1 MKHLAI
7 ALALTAAAGTAF
19 AQSATITT
27 VEGLVTVTS
36 GNQLVNAAPNMP
48 LASDALVMTTTN
60 SKATVKFASGCVANL
75 AGGQSIAANEDACRA
90 FVLAQGTGGG
100 TGGTILGMSTP
111 LAVGGGVL
119 GLGLLYQATK
129 DDSPAPARPISPS

>member
-7 ALALTAAAGTAF
+7 ALALTAASGATF
-19 AQSATITT
+19 AQAVVSGVT
-27 VEGLVTVTS
+27 GLVTATS
-36 GNQLVNAAPNMP
+36 GNQLFNVTNG
-48 LASDALVMTTTN
+48 MTLPEGAQLQLTTGAT
-60 SKATVKFASGCVANL
+60 ATVSFPGGCMASLGSGQSMVLTQATCQTMAA
-75 AGGQSIAANEDACRA
+75 AGGGS
-90 FVLAQGTGGG
+90 
-100 TGGTILGMSTP
+100 TILGMSTP